1 MGGCSKFS
9 SPPVGE
15 CWHPLVS
22 TSPLIR
28 SIISHGDDIDAEGRI
43 FSRDCAEYRIET
55 PAGQALLVLVNH
67 LKSKGYGS
75 FAQSNAKGMRQAPQ
89 VRAIYEARLQEGFDL
104 IAIVGDLNDPPDSAP
119 LMPLLQNGSTLVEVM
134 AHHLFAGDGRPGT
147 YGNGAKS
154 GKIEYILMSP
164 KLADKVQSGGIER
177 HGVWGGKNGT
187 LFPHFPGVKTAKDA
201 ASDHAALWVELD
213 L

>member
-1 MGGCSKFS
+1 
-9 SPPVGE
+9 
-15 CWHPLVS
+15 
-22 TSPLIR
+22 
-28 SIISHGDDIDAEGRI
+28 
-43 FSRDCAEYRIET
+43 
-55 PAGQALLVLVNH
+55 
-67 LKSKGYGS
+67 
-75 FAQSNAKGMRQAPQ
+75 MRQATQ
-89 VRAIYEARLQEGFDL
+89 VRAIYEARLQEGFEL
-104 IAIVGDLNDPPDSAP
+104 IAIVGDLNDTPDSAP
-119 LMPLLQNGSTLVEVM
+119 LMPLLQNRSTLVEVM
-134 AHHLFAGDGRPGT
+134 AHHLFAGDGRPGA